1 MSEEKKLGK
10 ETSEKV
16 ANEFKSF
23 KDKEYSKEEID
34 SVFRN
39 EDKIKSKT
47 FKGALKQYAQTIK
60 LFFEMLKD
68 FFQNKYTET
77 PKTTIAAIIG
87 TLLYVLSPFDII
99 GDFIPFLGLLDDAFA
114 VALCIKFA
122 QADIE
127 KYKAWKEKQN
137 DSGKV

>member
-39 EDKIKSKT
+39 EEKIKSKT

-68 FFQNKYTET
+68 FFQNKYSRNYWNSF
-77 PKTTIAAIIG
+77 ICII
-87 TLLYVLSPFDII
+87 SF
-99 GDFIPFLGLLDDAFA
+99 
-114 VALCIKFA
+114 
-122 QADIE
+122 
-127 KYKAWKEKQN
+127 
-137 DSGKV
+137 